1 MYKHWNHLV
10 MSWRIISIKNARHAN
25 AIFSNRRFDFLHT
38 PPHSFG
44 AAVNVHTM
52 RATNRRQ
59 RSDYGSPPAAQL
71 AINDVRKR
79 LWRTVAS
86 RKNRRLRKRCKQ
98 FVEREGVRRTG
109 KNGNSKRRRHVG
121 RKWEW
126 WREVALLK
134 KIEKLSK
141 WALEVRKLIYYQCV
155 CVLSI
160 CVWL

>member
-98 FVEREGVRRTG
+98 FVEREGVRRTD

-121 RKWEW
+121 RKMVKRGGAVEEN
-126 WREVALLK
+126 RETVK
-134 KIEKLSK
+134 MS
-141 WALEVRKLIYYQCV
+141 VRG
-155 CVLSI
+155 
-160 CVWL
+160 